1 MGVNDKHIEARV
13 TCKASYEPFKW
24 AKVVNNDDS
33 DNFGGLY
40 TALCGYDY
48 LLMKAVLRGQETYR
62 LFSPPFLTV
71 ALILYV
77 CESIVKEVFPSL
89 C

>member
-1 MGVNDKHIEARV
+1 MR
-13 TCKASYEPFKW
+13 
-24 AKVVNNDDS
+24 AKEVNNDDS

-48 LLMKAVLRGQETYR
+48 LLMKAVLEGQETYR
-62 LFSPPFLTV
+62 PLGPSFLPV

-77 CESIVKEVFPSL
+77 CESIVKVCVSQSKYGQGIKAVVHCWEQLV
-89 C
+89 